1 MVLRVR
7 TVVLLVAGERSL
19 THAEDR
25 SRAVVDR
32 GRETGIGVVAAEG
45 GRHIHSLAGEGS
57 AAVAEGSVGPAGVEA
72 VLGDSRSLAG
82 EEEGDGPNVQEEEE
96 ALAGDSSHHHH
107 HQGRNLGLEMPCL
120 LLLVECV
127 GIIEARAEFFVNRRY
142 QLMGEEKTMRCWWAS
157 RKRVEPWVG
166 LCRFERNG

>member
-1 MVLRVR
+1 VVLRVR

-19 THAEDR
+19 ARAEDR
-25 SRAVVDR
+25 SRAVDR

-57 AAVAEGSVGPAGVEA
+57 AGPVGVVVGIEA

-82 EEEGDGPNVQEEEE
+82 EEEGGGPSVQEEEE

-107 HQGRNLGLEMPCL
+107 HQGRNLGLEMPYL

-127 GIIEARAEFFVNRRY
+127 DAIEARAGFFVGRRY
-142 QLMGEEKTMRCWWAS
+142 RLMGEEKTMRCWWAY
-157 RKRVEPWVG
+157 
-166 LCRFERNG
+166 RN